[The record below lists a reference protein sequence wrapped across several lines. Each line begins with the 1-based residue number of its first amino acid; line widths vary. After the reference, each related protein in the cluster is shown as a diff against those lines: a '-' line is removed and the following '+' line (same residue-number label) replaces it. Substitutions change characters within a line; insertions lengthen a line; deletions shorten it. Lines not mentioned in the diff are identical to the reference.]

1 MRKRV
6 SRKLW
11 DKARNPPSSSS
22 TTGTIISS
30 KAIAILTAIIYEL
43 QPIDLMHHHADL
55 RANILDLVTNTNG
68 LAKTTA
74 KTITIIPPIIDFIKR
89 RSMKEW
95 MALFLFIGYWKIVVY
110 FHQTLDAGPFILIL
124 TALALIFTIGLGD
137 RQSHGAGQG
146 GQGGQGGQENLSA
159 YSVFNRGFRNIMGG
173 VDATALLQQHVGAGL
188 MPPPGG
194 GRDRDRDRHDHDDD
208 DDDDD
213 DDDGFRL
220 RQQRQQERDRQR
232 MLQQQRDRERLL
244 QQQQQQQQE
253 QQQDEVNVN
262 ININDSQLLKARK
275 SNKKNRRKQNI
286 ELRREMQRQRDAA
299 AAMGFA
305 GDGQGQGQEGQE
317 QGHVQIDMQHR
328 DQIAMN
334 RLVEDQILH
343 DDGFQE

>member
-55 RANILDLVTNTNG
+55 RANILDLVTNG

-74 KTITIIPPIIDFIKR
+74 KTITIIPPIIDFLKR

-146 GQGGQGGQENLSA
+146 GQGGQENLSA

-194 GRDRDRDRHDHDDD
+194 GRDRDRDRHDHD

>member
-74 KTITIIPPIIDFIKR
+74 KTITIIPPIIDFLKR

-194 GRDRDRDRHDHDDD
+194 GRDRDRDRHDHD